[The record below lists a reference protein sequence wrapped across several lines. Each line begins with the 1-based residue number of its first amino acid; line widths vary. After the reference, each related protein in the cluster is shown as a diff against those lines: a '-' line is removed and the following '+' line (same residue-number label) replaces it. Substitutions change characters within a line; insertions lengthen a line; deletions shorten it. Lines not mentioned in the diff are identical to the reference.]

1 MKNGVKTGSIVA
13 IVCWSIVALLLTG
26 VLVSALTGGWFQG
39 FGLNIA
45 DFGTGEYS
53 VMGKYE
59 VDAAGIDSIEINWT
73 AGSAEI
79 EPYSGD
85 KIYFEESARREL
97 EDKYKLK
104 YEADALVLKIK
115 YIGDLISW
123 NVPNKRLS
131 LKVPQELAKKLSNF
145 TTESTSADVT
155 VTGLTAQKARLHTV
169 SGEVYAAQCSFKDL
183 RLESTSGDFQT
194 EDVTVEKAEASST
207 SGEINLFGKYA
218 EARANTTS
226 GDVRINAQGLGFFSG
241 GSVSGE
247 LNVES
252 DTFPQQFDMSTTSGD
267 VSLTIPDG
275 EGFTVTFSSVSGKLR
290 CDFPVVNQGDDSI
303 YNNGAAKIK
312 INTVSGDGEII
323 RNQIPT

>member
-104 YEADALVLKIK
+104 YETDASVLKIK
-115 YIGDLISW
+115 YIGSLISW

-169 SGEVYAAQCSFKDL
+169 SGEVNASQCSFKDL

-218 EARANTTS
+218 EARANVTS
-226 GDVRINAQGLGFFSG
+226 GDVRINAQGLEVFSG

-247 LNVES
+247 LNVKS
-252 DTFPQQFDMSTTSGD
+252 DTFPQH
-267 VSLTIPDG
+267 
-275 EGFTVTFSSVSGKLR
+275 FS
-290 CDFPVVNQGDDSI
+290 
-303 YNNGAAKIK
+303 
-312 INTVSGDGEII
+312 
-323 RNQIPT
+323 

>member
-104 YEADALVLKIK
+104 YEADASVLKIK
-115 YIGDLISW
+115 YIGSLISW

-169 SGEVYAAQCSFKDL
+169 SGEIYAAQCSFKDL

-218 EARANTTS
+218 EARANVTS
-226 GDVRINAQGLGFFSG
+226 GDVRINAQGLEVFSG

-247 LNVES
+247 LNVKS